1 MSMERHLDYQFKIAF
16 VGSASVG
23 KTSTILRFTTNTF
36 RDNYIPT
43 LGVGFAKKMVSVQEK
58 RASLQIWDMGAQDHL
73 GKIRANYFGGARG
86 VVFVYDITKQETFD
100 ELINWKEEVDEH
112 LSGYSI
118 LVAAN
123 KLDLKTQR
131 KVSSRKGNNLAKKF
145 DGKYIEISAKTGEKV
160 EDAFQLI
167 ASLAITKLHEEFDLK
182 D

>member
-1 MSMERHLDYQFKIAF
+1 MERRLDYQFKIAF

-43 LGVGFAKKMVSVQEK
+43 LGVGFAKKMVSVQDK

-86 VVFVYDITKQETFD
+86 VVFVYDITKQKTFD
-100 ELINWKEEVDEH
+100 ELINWKAEVDER
-112 LSGYSI
+112 LSGYCI

-123 KLDLKTQR
+123 KLDLKKQR
-131 KVSSRKGNNLAKKF
+131 KVSSKKGIGLAKKF
-145 DGKYIEISAKTGEKV
+145 EGEYMEISAKTGENI
-160 EDAFQLI
+160 EEAFRLI
-167 ASLAITKLHEEFDLK
+167 TLLAIDKLHEEFDLK